1 MIPRAVPELGSVCT
15 WHMVWRTVTFGAVGV
30 ELLGANAPQ
39 RRWTDLDQW
48 LEDYLNPERGD
59 RHGTV
64 SAARRGQ

>member
-1 MIPRAVPELGSVCT
+1 
-15 WHMVWRTVTFGAVGV
+15 MVWRTVTFGAVGV